1 MEGSTCGRAG
11 LRFFRIIF
19 LVFFW
24 SGSGVSAWVFMS
36 VVLFVVMR
44 SVDVVSTGERAEVE
58 GITEV
63 SVSAMLSREG
73 WRGAL

>member
-1 MEGSTCGRAG
+1 
-11 LRFFRIIF
+11 
-19 LVFFW
+19 
-24 SGSGVSAWVFMS
+24 
-36 VVLFVVMR
+36 LFVVMR